1 MIETASGPRLSLTV
15 GKLSAG
21 EYRVW
26 LFNTIIDARALGV
39 ARPDHTLEVPLPPSF
54 RRYRFV
60 DVSRQPAGAGGAHPG
75 LSVLRA
81 STRGLRAG
89 AVRVLAPPSG
99 P

>member
-1 MIETASGPRLSLTV
+1 VIETASGPRLSLTV